1 MGDGQEPP
9 SEGAAPADRAASR
22 RSWRRAVDL
31 SAVGIAFPIALIMG
45 FVLGREVGD
54 WLGYPVAGRVIGGV
68 IGAAAGFRNL
78 LLLAN
83 RRERP

>member
-1 MGDGQEPP
+1 MGDEQEP
-9 SEGAAPADRAASR
+9 SNDGEPADRAASR

-45 FVLGREVGD
+45 FVVGREVGE
-54 WLGYPVAGRVIGGV
+54 WLGYPVAGRVIGGL

-78 LLLAN
+78 LLQAG
-83 RRERP
+83 RRDP

>member
-1 MGDGQEPP
+1 VEDGQQPPGEREPV
-9 SEGAAPADRAASR
+9 DRAAAR

-31 SAVGIAFPIALIMG
+31 SAVGIAFPIALIVG
-45 FVLGREVGD
+45 FVLGREVGE
-54 WLGYPVAGRVIGGV
+54 WLGYPVAGRVIGGL

-83 RRERP
+83 RRS